1 VLPRSGGGR
10 ASCLLAGGGGVGEGE
25 VRYARS
31 PEGEGIVRAVRD
43 IDPWQLTSAIRL
55 HWE

>member
-1 VLPRSGGGR
+1 V
-10 ASCLLAGGGGVGEGE
+10 ACLLAGRGWVGEGE